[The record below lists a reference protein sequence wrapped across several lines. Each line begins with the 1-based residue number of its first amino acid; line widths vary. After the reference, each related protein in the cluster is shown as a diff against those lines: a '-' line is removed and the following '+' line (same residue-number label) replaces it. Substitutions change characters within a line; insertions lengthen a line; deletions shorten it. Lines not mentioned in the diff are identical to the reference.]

1 MIITIDQTVKQ
12 RAVQANFKSVE
23 NMIHEK
29 GEVYVVDSQN
39 NPRIA
44 MVDFNLYSELKEL
57 FEHVQD
63 YISVTKARTE
73 KTITEEELEKE
84 LGISLK

>member
-23 NMIHEK
+23 SMIHEK
-29 GEVYVVDSQN
+29 GEVYVVDNQN

-44 MVDFNLYSELKEL
+44 MVDFQLYSELKEL

-73 KTITEEELEKE
+73 KTFTEDELEKE